1 LIKKNIKFSIAVD
14 GSSASGKTTGSRII
28 SKKFKFKLLSSGKLY
43 RYLAFKIIQN
53 KNKYN
58 HSYIRN
64 HSKKITM
71 LKLNNKKLNSPQITK
86 LSSIIAKKKYIR
98 NELKKFQINFIKKNK
113 KVIIEG
119 RDIASKIIPDA
130 DLKIFFK
137 CSSREKA
144 KRRLK
149 EFKKINKKIT
159 LREVKK
165 SLKTRDFS
173 DKNRKESPLLFVKGA
188 VLVDTTKLTIKQM
201 RVKLFNLVK
210 RSLLK
215 KYGNIQKL
223 KFSSYKRI

>member
-1 LIKKNIKFSIAVD
+1 MIKKNIKFSIAVD

-119 RDIASKIIPDA
+119 GDIASKIMPKA

-137 CSSREKA
+137 CSIEEKA

-149 EFKKINKKIT
+149 EYKKINKSIT
-159 LREVKK
+159 LNEVKK
-165 SLKTRDFS
+165 SLKLRDFS

-188 VLVDTTKLTIKQM
+188 VLVDTTKLTLMQM
-201 RVKLFNLVK
+201 KLRLINLVE
-210 RSLLK
+210 REITK
-215 KYGNIQKL
+215 KYGNI
-223 KFSSYKRI
+223 

>member
-1 LIKKNIKFSIAVD
+1 MIKKNIKFSIAVD

-119 RDIASKIIPDA
+119 RDIASKIMPKA

-137 CSSREKA
+137 CSIEEKA

-149 EFKKINKKIT
+149 EYKKINKSIT
-159 LREVKK
+159 LNEVKK
-165 SLKTRDFS
+165 SLKLRDFS

-188 VLVDTTKLTIKQM
+188 VLVDTSNLTINQM
-201 RVKLFNLVK
+201 RVKLVKLVK
-210 RSLLK
+210 KELLK
-215 KYGNIQKL
+215 KYGSI
-223 KFSSYKRI
+223 